1 MAAPFSGKEGIMQDK
16 GWGSVVVKNGYNLRR
31 LQTFAAALK
40 MFGLAAWRRSP
51 PRC

>member
-1 MAAPFSGKEGIMQDK
+1 MAAPFSGKEGII